1 VLLATMVAL
10 AALMMAASPAQ
21 ADELNDDDPVFVV
34 FGDDFCDHNP
44 FNDNCDHNRFNDFCD
59 HNRFNDDCDH
69 NRFNDFCD
77 HNRFNDFCDHNRF
90 NDGFGN
96 NNGFFGNEV
105 DQESQSGD
113 VNIGFNVS
121 NTGDYAFQCTPAIQ
135 FGNTGNF
142 QNASSFVQGFGG
154 KADDFEP
161 GGIEVN
167 FAPQQAVD
175 CSNTIQQSSAAS
187 SGHGG
192 SGYWY

>member
-1 VLLATMVAL
+1 MVAL

-34 FGDDFCDHNP
+34 FGDDFCDHN
-44 FNDNCDHNRFNDFCD
+44 DNCGFFGNNDFCD
-59 HNRFNDDCDH
+59 FNGFCDFNDD
-69 NRFNDFCD
+69 
-77 HNRFNDFCDHNRF
+77 CDHNRF

-96 NNGFFGNEV
+96 NNGFFGSDI

-121 NTGDYAFQCTPAIQ
+121 NTGDYAFQCTPAVQ

-187 SGHGG
+187 SGGH
-192 SGYWY
+192 

>member
-1 VLLATMVAL
+1 MLLATMVAL

-44 FNDNCDHNRFNDFCD
+44 FNDN
-59 HNRFNDDCDH
+59 
-69 NRFNDFCD
+69 CD

-187 SGHGG
+187 SGGHW

>member
-1 VLLATMVAL
+1 LKKIVLLATMVAL
-10 AALMMAASPAQ
+10 AALMMAASPAM
-21 ADELNDDDPVFVV
+21 ADDLNDDPVFVV

-44 FNDNCDHNRFNDFCD
+44 FNDNCDHNRFND
-59 HNRFNDDCDH
+59 
-69 NRFNDFCD
+69 
-77 HNRFNDFCDHNRF
+77 
-90 NDGFGN
+90 GFGN
-96 NNGFFGNEV
+96 NKGFFGSDI
-105 DQESQSGD
+105 DQETQSGD

-167 FAPQQAVD
+167 FAPQQNVD

-187 SGHGG
+187 SGYW

>member
-1 VLLATMVAL
+1 MVAL

-59 HNRFNDDCDH
+59 HNPFD
-69 NRFNDFCD
+69 DFCD
-77 HNRFNDFCDHNRF
+77 HNRL

-96 NNGFFGNEV
+96 NNGFFGSDI
-105 DQESQSGD
+105 DQEAQSGD

-167 FAPQQAVD
+167 FAPQQNVD

-187 SGHGG
+187 SGYW

>member
-1 VLLATMVAL
+1 MLATMVAL

-59 HNRFNDDCDH
+59 HNPFS
-69 NRFNDFCD
+69 DFCD
-77 HNRFNDFCDHNRF
+77 HNRFND
-90 NDGFGN
+90 
-96 NNGFFGNEV
+96 GFFGNEV

-187 SGHGG
+187 SN
-192 SGYWY
+192 

>member
-1 VLLATMVAL
+1 MLLATMVAL

-44 FNDNCDHNRFNDFCD
+44 FNDNCDHNRFND
-59 HNRFNDDCDH
+59 
-69 NRFNDFCD
+69 
-77 HNRFNDFCDHNRF
+77 
-90 NDGFGN
+90 GFGN
-96 NNGFFGNEV
+96 NNGFFGSDI

-187 SGHGG
+187 SGGHW
-192 SGYWY
+192 SG